1 MEFLWIILAAVV
13 GIAIGVA
20 AGYMYRKD
28 VAEKKIGRTEEYAK
42 KLLDDAT
49 RKADDKKKEML
60 LEAKEEILHLKTEL
74 DKEIRTRRAE
84 IQRSERRTIQREE
97 TLDKREEQLD
107 KRFLKEFEE
116 GHNKQLKNILPAL
129 GNEFIT
135 LIKETSVGAY
145 IGIVELTKA
154 SDIIASRTY
163 DYFFPLFII
172 AIIYLILTLGLTKV
186 VNMMEVK
193 LNNARS

>member
-1 MEFLWIILAAVV
+1 MDILWIILAAVV

-74 DKEIRTRRAE
+74 DKEKVTSAADKVVKAFNEFGKPKIESLLHDA
-84 IQRSERRTIQREE
+84 RSFTIEE
-97 TLDKREEQLD
+97 
-107 KRFLKEFEE
+107 LKELHEKLGQLIEDMEQAQQEADVILSAEE
-116 GHNKQLKNILPAL
+116 EPSVPPE
-129 GNEFIT
+129 NE
-135 LIKETSVGAY
+135 E
-145 IGIVELTKA
+145 
-154 SDIIASRTY
+154 
-163 DYFFPLFII
+163 
-172 AIIYLILTLGLTKV
+172 
-186 VNMMEVK
+186 
-193 LNNARS
+193 